1 MAVTVSMIPLLVGRV
16 GMGMIVPGGLFR
28 IVRVGVPVRMMLAV
42 VLAVVVSMLMDV
54 MVVAMPMLRVVM
66 PIPMVMLSMVV
77 RSMRMV
83 VTMLMTVLMTVPG
96 ILTMFLLSVCQL
108 HIHAQSGNALAH
120 VGRHPQFELVVQPQS
135 GKLCPQVVGLHA

>member
-42 VLAVVVSMLMDV
+42 ELAVVVGMLMDV

-66 PIPMVMLSMVV
+66 PIPMVV

-120 VGRHPQFELVVQPQS
+120 VRRHPQFELVVQPQS